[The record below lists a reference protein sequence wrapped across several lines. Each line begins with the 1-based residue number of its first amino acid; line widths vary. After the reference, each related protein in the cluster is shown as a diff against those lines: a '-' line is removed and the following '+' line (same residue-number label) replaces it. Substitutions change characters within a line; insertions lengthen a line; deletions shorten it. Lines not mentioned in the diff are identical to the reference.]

1 MAGSH
6 EVRGSIPLGSTKF
19 SRFGIRR
26 TFFISQPLMYY
37 VYDWV
42 RYNKYRSFEEA
53 CESNTHPRLKTLL
66 KKCFKIGGCA
76 LKRFPYNS
84 PRT

>member
-1 MAGSH
+1 
-6 EVRGSIPLGSTKF
+6 
-19 SRFGIRR
+19 
-26 TFFISQPLMYY
+26 MYY

-42 RYNKYRSFEEA
+42 RYNKYRSFGEA

-66 KKCFKIGGCA
+66 KKFFKIGGCA
-76 LKRFPYNS
+76 LKRFPYNN